1 MSGRR
6 RCWKSQGIAKQSYPG
21 GSTGSGRQRHHY
33 PFVSPVGQG
42 VIRSSGSL
50 RTVQVASAD
59 MLPAVTVSVQ
69 WADPAPADDV
79 LRWQRPPMTTET
91 DPGVIGTAV
100 TWTGQI
106 TVPAYERELKLTG
119 PLAEARHASGRRFRD
134 RWRGTGARRLFGC

>member
-1 MSGRR
+1 
-6 RCWKSQGIAKQSYPG
+6 
-21 GSTGSGRQRHHY
+21 
-33 PFVSPVGQG
+33 
-42 VIRSSGSL
+42 
-50 RTVQVASAD
+50 

-79 LRWQRPPMTTET
+79 LRWQTPPMTTELT
-91 DPGVIGTAV
+91 RGVIGTAV

-119 PLAEARHASGRRFRD
+119 PLAEARHASVRRFRD